1 MTTTSP
7 EAGRSTAARWAP
19 LWMLPA
25 AVGAAAGALILLPGD
40 YRVATA
46 LGIVQGLGE
55 FLPISSSGHLI
66 IAPWLFGFEESS
78 LNTLTY
84 DVALHLGTTVA
95 LLAFFWRDWLRL
107 VLAAP
112 RPASTDGKL
121 FWMITIAS
129 VPGAIAG
136 YLLDEIASTTF
147 RAPLLVAGTLAAMGA
162 VLYVADRAGGQ
173 RRTLEDVGP
182 SDAVSVGLA
191 QALALIPGVS
201 RSGSTMTMGRVL
213 GLRRDAA
220 ARFSFLMAAPIT
232 VGALL
237 FKLKD
242 LDPASINGPFVLGI
256 AVSGVVGALSIGFL
270 LNFLSR
276 RSNSFLPFVVYRF
289 GLAALIVVVY
299 LVRG

>member
-7 EAGRSTAARWAP
+7 EAARSTAGRWAP

-107 VLAAP
+107 ALAAP
-112 RPASTDGKL
+112 RPTSEDGKL
-121 FWMITIAS
+121 FWMITLAS
-129 VPGAIAG
+129 VPGAVAG

-147 RAPLLVAGTLAAMGA
+147 RAPLLVAATLAAMGA
-162 VLYVADRAGGQ
+162 VLYIADRMGGQ
-173 RRTLEDVGP
+173 RRTLGDVGS

-201 RSGSTMTMGRVL
+201 RSGSTMAMGRVL

-242 LDPASINGPFVLGI
+242 LDPAAINGPFVLGI

-276 RSNSFLPFVVYRF
+276 RSNSFLPFVVYRL

-299 LVRG
+299 LLRG

>member
-7 EAGRSTAARWAP
+7 EAGRATAGRRAP

-25 AVGAAAGALILLPGD
+25 AVGAAAGALIVLPGD

-66 IAPWLFGFEESS
+66 IAPWLFGFEESA

-107 VLAAP
+107 ALAAP
-112 RPASTDGKL
+112 RPASEDGKL
-121 FWMITIAS
+121 FWMITLAS
-129 VPGAIAG
+129 IPGAVAG

-147 RAPLLVAGTLAAMGA
+147 RAPLLVASTLAAMGA
-162 VLYVADRAGGQ
+162 VLYVADRVGGQ
-173 RRTLEDVGP
+173 RRTLGDVGL
-182 SDAVSVGLA
+182 SDAVGVGLA

-201 RSGSTMTMGRVL
+201 RSGSTMTMGRIL

-242 LDPASINGPFVLGI
+242 LDPAAINGPFVLGI
-256 AVSGVVGALSIGFL
+256 VVSGVVGALSIGFL
-270 LNFLSR
+270 LNYLTR
-276 RSNSFLPFVVYRF
+276 RSNSFLPFVVYRL

-299 LVRG
+299 LLRG

>member
-1 MTTTSP
+1 
-7 EAGRSTAARWAP
+7 
-19 LWMLPA
+19 MLPA